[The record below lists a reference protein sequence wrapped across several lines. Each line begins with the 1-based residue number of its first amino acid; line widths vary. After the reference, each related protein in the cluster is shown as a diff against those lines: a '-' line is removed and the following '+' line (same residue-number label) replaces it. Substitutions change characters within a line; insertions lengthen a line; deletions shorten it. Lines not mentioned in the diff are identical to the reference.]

1 MPNTEIT
8 GGVAQPATTARQA
21 CGSARTF
28 GDRHIA
34 ERYRR
39 VLNIYDF
46 VLVRNLNLDVIPGV
60 ELLIT
65 LLLRI
70 ALVEHSVSRTCSAS
84 ISVSVSQAGHS
95 DSAYFTPKPPSYPES
110 G

>member
-1 MPNTEIT
+1 MR
-8 GGVAQPATTARQA
+8 VVSATLQVVQLNGLFWPWMRR
-21 CGSARTF
+21 SSSSLKR
-28 GDRHIA
+28 R
-34 ERYRR
+34 ERGM
-39 VLNIYDF
+39 LNIYDF

-84 ISVSVSQAGHS
+84 ISVLVSQAGQR
-95 DSAYFTPKPPSYPES
+95 
-110 G
+110 